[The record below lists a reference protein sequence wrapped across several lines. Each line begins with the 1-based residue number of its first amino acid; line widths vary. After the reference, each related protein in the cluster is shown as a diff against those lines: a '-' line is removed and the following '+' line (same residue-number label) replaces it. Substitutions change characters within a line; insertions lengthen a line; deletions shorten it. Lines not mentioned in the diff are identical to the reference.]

1 MATKLFDIDPN
12 TLGETA
18 REKLRIYEKI
28 FGNLEPERKF
38 VLNQICNMFEVACA
52 AYREVA
58 SIGKFSSEVVGVC
71 ESGCLAQQV
80 MIHFD
85 ILKETLKCNEEELI
99 KKLDTTSKWLKEQ
112 GWYGLPE
119 PNDANGC
126 RHIKTADGLISDMRR
141 YIDLFKQFQKQCEE
155 AKKLMGG
162 KK

>member
-1 MATKLFDIDPN
+1 MAIKLFDIDPS
-12 TLGETA
+12 TLGEAA
-18 REKLRIYEKI
+18 REKLRAYEKI
-28 FGNLEPERKF
+28 FCGLTPEKRY
-38 VLNQICNMFEVACA
+38 VLDQMCSMFEVANA

-85 ILKETLKCNEEELI
+85 ILKETLKCSEEELI
-99 KKLDTTSKWLKEQ
+99 KTIDNTSKWLKEQ

-119 PNDANGC
+119 PNDSNGC
-126 RHIKTADGLISDMRR
+126 RHIKTADGLISDMKR

-155 AKKLMGG
+155 AKKLTGG